1 MNFDKLTEYIDSLN
15 KEYGIP
21 AADCKI
27 TKGHEVVYRHMTG
40 YSDYKNTIPITEDTL
55 FRLFSAT
62 KIVTMTAVMQQIE
75 RGNLRLYDEVRDYL
89 PEFDRMKVVD
99 DFKFEFPIRW
109 PKSTDKC
116 HYAHNTIRIIDLMS
130 MTAGLSYDT
139 ASKEQKDI
147 RERSNNQASTR
158 EVIAEIAKMP
168 LAYEPRTRYSYSLGH
183 DILAAVVEVVSGQK
197 YSEYL
202 QNNIFDPLDIIDF
215 YFHWEGDK
223 SLSDRICAMYMGVF
237 ETDEIQTDDGLMSDS
252 FKFTANYESGGAG
265 LAGTVDAYSTFIDA
279 LCNGGLG
286 ANGVRILSEETTKMF
301 TIPYTTGQL
310 SEDFAIAG
318 KIGYEYGLGVRVL
331 VDDKLSKSPIGE
343 FGWDGA
349 AGAYALVDPINNISI
364 FYAQHIVG
372 FPKVYSEIHPK
383 IRDLV
388 YKCIEDVK

>member
-27 TKGHEVVYRHMTG
+27 TKGHEVVYRHMIG
-40 YSDYKNTIPITEDTL
+40 YSDFENTTPINKDTV

-62 KIVTMTAVMQQIE
+62 KIVTMTALMQQIE
-75 RGNLRLYDEVRDYL
+75 RGKIRLYDEVRDYL

-99 DFKFEFPIRW
+99 EFKFDFPIRW

-139 ASKEQKDI
+139 ASIELKDI
-147 RERSNNQASTR
+147 RQESNNQASTR
-158 EVIAEIAKMP
+158 EVIAAIAKMP

-183 DILAAVVEVVSGQK
+183 DVLAAVVEVVSGQK

-202 QNNIFDPLDIIDF
+202 KENIFEPLGIRDF

-223 SLSDRICAMYMGVF
+223 GLSDRICAMYMGVF
-237 ETDEIQTDDGLMSDS
+237 GTDQIQPDDGIMSGS
-252 FKFTANYESGGAG
+252 FKITSNYESGGAG

-279 LCNGGLG
+279 LCNGGVG
-286 ANGVRILSEETTKMF
+286 ANGTRILSDETVKMF
-301 TIPYTTGQL
+301 AIPYTRGQL

-331 VDDKLSKSPIGE
+331 VDDKVSKSPIGE

-364 FYAQHIVG
+364 FYAQHIIG
-372 FPKVYSEIHPK
+372 FPKVYHEIHPK

-388 YKCIEDVK
+388 YECIQ